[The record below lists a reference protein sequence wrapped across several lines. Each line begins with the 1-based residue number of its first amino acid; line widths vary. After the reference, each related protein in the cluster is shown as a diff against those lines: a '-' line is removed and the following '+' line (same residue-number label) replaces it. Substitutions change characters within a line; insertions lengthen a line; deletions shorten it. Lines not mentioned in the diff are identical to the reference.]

1 MRSDMNKVIVER
13 PRLLR
18 GDWLGGGR
26 ESGFR
31 QFLQDEARAPK
42 IGMRAGHQNRKWL
55 NENLAP
61 LRRFLESSAGRPWDN
76 VLSEL
81 RAGIDGRN
89 AVQAHI
95 LEHVEDFVKTNVR
108 VRMNVDAR
116 GRERCCVFEARRR
129 WGGEWHDVR
138 ECSAPLFV
146 DPRAGI
152 LRATQS
158 QFHRAEAERAREKT
172 NAEDAFAHTRT
183 LSDGRLAR
191 NFEGIWYAVES
202 APIPGEKLYH
212 WQKQR
217 MKPDEKAKL
226 PRVYDVLKRVW
237 VSRFDAEE
245 NVTAKTQ
252 LGKKDLKRLPAKR
265 KACNR

>member
-31 QFLQDEARAPK
+31 QFLQDETRAPK

-61 LRRFLESSAGRPWDN
+61 LRRFLESSAGRPWDK

-81 RAGIDGRN
+81 RAGIDVRN
-89 AVQAHI
+89 TVQAHI
-95 LEHVEDFVKTNVR
+95 LEHVEDFVKTDVR
-108 VRMNVDAR
+108 LRMIVDAR
-116 GRERCCVFEARRR
+116 GRERGCVFEARLR
-129 WGGEWHDVR
+129 WSGEWEDVR
-138 ECSAPLFV
+138 LGYAPLFV
-146 DPRAGI
+146 DPRTGI

-158 QFHRAEAERAREKT
+158 RHHRAEAERAREKT
-172 NAEDAFAHTRT
+172 NAEEAFAHTRT
-183 LSDGRLAR
+183 LADGRLAR
-191 NFEGIWYAVES
+191 SFEGVWYAIET
-202 APIPGEKLYH
+202 APIPGEKLYYGK
-212 WQKQR
+212 KQR
-217 MKPDEKAKL
+217 MKPVEKAKL

-245 NVTAKTQ
+245 YVTTKTQ
-252 LGKKDLKRLPAKR
+252 LGKKELKLLPTKL
-265 KACNR
+265 KA